1 MNNRPLMA
9 VFGAGN
15 IGRGFIGQIFSQ
27 SGYNVVFID
36 AVESLVNELNAKG
49 YYPLELV
56 TNDETITYEIGPVSA
71 CLAQNQEQVN
81 QIISKADAMAT
92 AVGVTVLPK
101 IAPGLAAAFAA
112 RKASGNN
119 SELDILVCENKLGA
133 GDYLRSLILEINPDL
148 KMMLENK
155 IGFVETSIG
164 RMVPVLSEHERKENP
179 LLVRSEPYSELP
191 VDASGFRGA
200 VPAVSNLKPFTPFDF
215 YHERKLFIH
224 NMGHAVTAYLGYLA
238 GAATIAEAINRPE
251 LRLFVEKTM
260 RQTAQALS
268 EHYGVEYNQLE
279 EHVQDLLSRFANIR
293 LGDTVSRVGRDPL
306 RKLDTQDRL
315 AGALRFTVE
324 QGKQPYHLALAMA
337 AALKFDAEG
346 DPTAAQLRDRIS
358 DEGLDYFLKN
368 HCGLSGN
375 GQLDS
380 WRDLITAQYDFLNTI

>member
-1 MNNRPLMA
+1 MA

-27 SGYNVVFID
+27 SGYDVVFID

-92 AVGVTVLPK
+92 AVGVPVLPK

-164 RMVPVLSEHERKENP
+164 RMVPVLSEQERRENP

-279 EHVQDLLSRFANIR
+279 DHVQDLLSRFANIR

-346 DPTAAQLRDRIS
+346 DPTAAQVRDRIS

>member
-1 MNNRPLMA
+1 MA

-27 SGYNVVFID
+27 SGYDVVFID

-92 AVGVTVLPK
+92 AVGVPVLPK

-164 RMVPVLSEHERKENP
+164 RMVPVLSEQERRENP

-268 EHYGVEYNQLE
+268 DHYGVEYNQLE
-279 EHVQDLLSRFANIR
+279 DHVQDLLSRFANIR

-306 RKLDTQDRL
+306 RKLDKQDRL

-346 DPTAAQLRDRIS
+346 DPTAAQVSDRIS

>member
-1 MNNRPLMA
+1 MA

-27 SGYNVVFID
+27 SGYDVVFID

-71 CLAQNQEQVN
+71 CLAQNQEQLN

-92 AVGVTVLPK
+92 AVGVPVLPK

-133 GDYLRSLILEINPDL
+133 GDYLRSLILEINPNL

-164 RMVPVLSEHERKENP
+164 RMVPVLSEQERRENP

-268 EHYGVEYNQLE
+268 DHYGVEYNQLE
-279 EHVQDLLSRFANIR
+279 DHVQDLLSRFANIR

-306 RKLDTQDRL
+306 RKLDKQDRL

-346 DPTAAQLRDRIS
+346 DPTAAQVSDRIS

>member
-27 SGYNVVFID
+27 SGYDVVFID

-92 AVGVTVLPK
+92 AVGVPVLPK

-164 RMVPVLSEHERKENP
+164 RMVPVLSEQERRENP

-279 EHVQDLLSRFANIR
+279 DHVQDLLSRFANIR

-306 RKLDTQDRL
+306 RKLDKQDRL

-324 QGKQPYHLALAMA
+324 QGKQPYHLALTMA

-346 DPTAAQLRDRIS
+346 DPTAAQVRDRIS

>member
-27 SGYNVVFID
+27 SGYDVVFID

-92 AVGVTVLPK
+92 AVGVPVLPK

-155 IGFVETSIG
+155 IGFVETPVG
-164 RMVPVLSEHERKENP
+164 RMVPVLSEQERRDNP

-293 LGDTVSRVGRDPL
+293 LGDTVSRVGRDPV
-306 RKLDTQDRL
+306 RKLDKQDRL

-346 DPTAAQLRDRIS
+346 DPTAAQVRDRIS
-358 DEGLDYFLKN
+358 EEGLDYFLQN

>member
-1 MNNRPLMA
+1 MA

-27 SGYNVVFID
+27 SGYDVVFID

-92 AVGVTVLPK
+92 AVGVPVLPK

-164 RMVPVLSEHERKENP
+164 RMVPVLSEQERRENP

-279 EHVQDLLSRFANIR
+279 DHVQDLLSRFANIR

-306 RKLDTQDRL
+306 RKLDKQDRL

-346 DPTAAQLRDRIS
+346 DPTAAQVSDRIS

>member
-1 MNNRPLMA
+1 MA
-9 VFGAGN
+9 VFGACN

-27 SGYNVVFID
+27 SGYDVVFID

-92 AVGVTVLPK
+92 AVGVPVLPK

-133 GDYLRSLILEINPDL
+133 GDYLRSLILEINPNL

-164 RMVPVLSEHERKENP
+164 RMVPVLSEQERRENP

-268 EHYGVEYNQLE
+268 DHYGVEYNQLE
-279 EHVQDLLSRFANIR
+279 DHVQDLLSRFANIR

-306 RKLDTQDRL
+306 RKLDKQDRL

-346 DPTAAQLRDRIS
+346 DPTAAQVSDRIS

>member
-1 MNNRPLMA
+1 MA

-27 SGYNVVFID
+27 SGYDVVFID

-92 AVGVTVLPK
+92 AVGVPVLPK

-133 GDYLRSLILEINPDL
+133 GDYLRSLILEINPNL

-164 RMVPVLSEHERKENP
+164 RMVPVLSEQERRENP

-268 EHYGVEYNQLE
+268 DHYGVEYNQLE
-279 EHVQDLLSRFANIR
+279 DHVQDLLSRFANIR

-306 RKLDTQDRL
+306 RKLDKQDRL

-346 DPTAAQLRDRIS
+346 DPTAAQVSDRIS

>member
-27 SGYNVVFID
+27 SGYDVVFID

-92 AVGVTVLPK
+92 AVGVPVLPK

-164 RMVPVLSEHERKENP
+164 RMVPVLSEQERRENP

-238 GAATIAEAINRPE
+238 GATTIAEAINRPE
-251 LRLFVEKTM
+251 LRLFVEKAM
-260 RQTAQALS
+260 LQTAQALS

-279 EHVQDLLSRFANIR
+279 DHVQDLLSRFANTR

-306 RKLDTQDRL
+306 RKLDKQDRL

-346 DPTAAQLRDRIS
+346 DPTAAQVRNRIS
-358 DEGLDYFLKN
+358 EEGLDYFLKN
-368 HCGLSGN
+368 HCGLNGH

>member
-1 MNNRPLMA
+1 MA

-36 AVESLVNELNAKG
+36 AVESLVNELNTKG

-164 RMVPVLSEHERKENP
+164 RMVPVLSEQERRENP

-238 GAATIAEAINRPE
+238 GATTIAEAINRPE
-251 LRLFVEKTM
+251 LRLFVEKAM

-279 EHVQDLLSRFANIR
+279 DHVQDLLSRFANTR

-306 RKLDTQDRL
+306 RKLDKQDRL

-346 DPTAAQLRDRIS
+346 DPTAAQVRNRIS
-358 DEGLDYFLKN
+358 EEGLDYFLKN
-368 HCGLSGN
+368 HCGLSGH

>member
-1 MNNRPLMA
+1 MA

-27 SGYNVVFID
+27 SGYDVVFID

-92 AVGVTVLPK
+92 AVGVPVLPK

-155 IGFVETSIG
+155 IGFVETPVG
-164 RMVPVLSEHERKENP
+164 RMVPVLSEQERRDNP

-293 LGDTVSRVGRDPL
+293 LGDTVSRVGRDPV
-306 RKLDTQDRL
+306 RKLDKQDRL

-346 DPTAAQLRDRIS
+346 DPTAAQVRDRIS
-358 DEGLDYFLKN
+358 EEGLDYFLQN